1 MNTHGKNFNT
11 QLYLLQID
19 TLNGSVTKSFL
30 YPSTPTNQLLMGPA
44 DDLLVEE
51 DGSVIVATRVG
62 KEEPINPVS
71 SYIRWNTAIL
81 KVNANLTQVVWERN
95 MRAFKPSINQFHKIV
110 KSPAGDGYVAAGIA
124 VVDTGRT
131 GAILAKVSPEGDSL
145 WMRQYLYVT
154 TVGCYHAIYDLE
166 PTPDGGYVMVGEA
179 RPYNAYDT
187 LYPPPIQQG
196 WILKV
201 DEWGCLVPG
210 CQLDVATEEV
220 PNENQLKLK
229 VYPNP
234 ASGELYVHLP
244 EAGQGGRFRLYDALG
259 RQALAFA
266 ATQGEATYIV
276 SLEGLAAGW
285 YVLVYEEEGGEV
297 RRMMA
302 RVVVE

>member
-1 MNTHGKNFNT
+1 VEKQYESTKDESFRSGAQKGSNVILGAWKTNMNTHGKNFNT

-30 YPSTPTNQLLMGPA
+30 YPSIPTNQLLIGPA

-51 DGSVIVATRVG
+51 AGSVIVATRVG
-62 KEEPINPVS
+62 KEESINPVS

-110 KSPAGDGYVAAGIA
+110 KSPGGDGYVAAGIA

-145 WMRQYLYVT
+145 WMRQFLYVT
-154 TVGCYHAIYDLE
+154 TIGCYHAIYDLE

-210 CQLDVATEEV
+210 CQLDVGAEEA
-220 PNENQLKLK
+220 PAPALLK

-266 ATQGEATYIV
+266 ATQGEAT
-276 SLEGLAAGW
+276 
-285 YVLVYEEEGGEV
+285 
-297 RRMMA
+297 
-302 RVVVE
+302 